1 MKYLV
6 SSIKYQ
12 EKLRAQRAAWSSLA
26 TRYWLLDTGSPGF
39 TLLLA
44 SLISSILLSIAIFMI
59 TIAQKEVVLASVGRD
74 SQYAFYAADSGSE
87 CALYW
92 DFRGAFD
99 PTTPTRDV
107 QCSMQRVGENI
118 ANISAD
124 QNDLITGGQGLGV
137 PSRLEFEQNGR
148 CVKVTVLKEDVGG
161 GDIRT
166 SIDSRGYNLPCS
178 VTNSPRKLE
187 RAVRLTY

>member
-1 MKYLV
+1 
-6 SSIKYQ
+6 
-12 EKLRAQRAAWSSLA
+12 
-26 TRYWLLDTGSPGF
+26 
-39 TLLLA
+39 
-44 SLISSILLSIAIFMI
+44 MI
-59 TIAQKEVVLASVGRD
+59 TVAQKEVVLASVGRD

-99 PTTPTRDV
+99 PDSPTRDV
-107 QCSMQRVGENI
+107 QCSLQLVGEYVPS
-118 ANISAD
+118 ISAN
-124 QNDLITGGQGLGV
+124 QNDLVVGGQGLGV
-137 PSRLEFEQNGR
+137 ASNLQFEQNGR
-148 CVKVTVLKEDVGG
+148 CVKVAIVKEDVGG

-178 VTNSPRKLE
+178 NTTSPRRLE